1 MFDQRGNQGLNN
13 YEVQGLRGGK
23 IYKGPIGWVGHD
35 LNVINKYDGGNNT
48 GLGIHLENGV
58 KHIMVLIF
66 NLFKAFSLL
75 NLKQEEEKNILVKMI

>member
-23 IYKGPIGWVGHD
+23 IYKGPIGWIGYGLSV
-35 LNVINKYDGGNNT
+35 LNKYDEGNNT

-75 NLKQEEEKNILVKMI
+75 NLKRRKRRIF